1 MSQTILESP
10 EQVELERRKSILKI
24 SAGLLVMLVGPRGG
38 GKTTAADWFVQDARE
53 NRPNIPRISNVP
65 ITGAIYVP
73 EILKFLATKLMVE
86 GGIKNYTTNLD
97 FTVTVHP
104 RDTIPA
110 EMLIVIDEAA
120 ISGFESRGSGLYS
133 LNSYLLA
140 LSRKL
145 NVDIIL
151 ISQLMSMIEKRGQWL
166 ADFYWLC
173 EARLIPDTR
182 QVDYFRY
189 RIYNEEYRKTNE
201 FHLSGEDAMNNLFGQ
216 FETFDIPNYTELA
229 VAFRNTM
236 NIRPEDQR
244 FYNNIVS
251 YYQGLEAQ
259 QRHYQSKQDEWFSRR
274 WSRYLAEIEKVAA

>member
-1 MSQTILESP
+1 MSQTIQLSP
-10 EQVELERRKSILKI
+10 EQLEAERRKSVLTQL
-24 SAGLLVMLVGPRGG
+24 AGLLLMLVGPRGG
-38 GKTTAADWFVQDARE
+38 GKTTAADWFVQDARQ
-53 NRPNIPRISNVP
+53 NRPKVPIISNVP

-104 RDTIPA
+104 RETIPA
-110 EMLIVIDEAA
+110 EMLIIIDEAA
-120 ISGFESRGSGLYS
+120 IAGFESRGTGLYS

-173 EARLIPDTR
+173 ESRLIPGTR
-182 QVDYFRY
+182 DVDFFRY
-189 RIYNEEYRKTNE
+189 RVYDEEYRKTNE
-201 FHLSGEDAMNNLFGQ
+201 FHLSGENARNNLFGQ
-216 FETFDIPNYTELA
+216 FDTFDIPNYGELA
-229 VAFRNTM
+229 VAFRNSM
-236 NIRPEDQR
+236 NIRPEDNK
-244 FYNNIVS
+244 FYNNIVA
-251 YYQGLEAQ
+251 YYKGLEAQ
-259 QRHYQSKQDEWFSRR
+259 QRGWQSKRDEWFERR
-274 WSRYLAEIEKVAA
+274 LRSYLRVIDGGVA